1 MRCHKQHNSE
11 HNNKNNNNNIKMF
24 SANENLALREYKRSI
39 IKHIEECI
47 PADVVD
53 RGTNVMVMQKSCN
66 APGCVPLETVVVI
79 LFPSSEVELIP
90 GLKESCNGGTYKT
103 KILKPMAN
111 VTKQDVLEA
120 LPPAFIGGLRSTERL
135 CYQARDVMLAQI
147 TQLMGEDDEEGR
159 KLMVEYLQECLQEY
173 MKRKCVAPD
182 YGEPFPPLQE
192 DEEKKAIDESVTTG
206 NHPKPAS
213 TRGSFLFRHDT
224 GDDDMDRLPPFAA
237 KITSNGGTPSNT
249 TAPSTSAQSSSMDWI
264 RQQNVEKS
272 FQSQSIISRL
282 SEREHAPGVRI
293 AGCPCCDPDN
303 PSTYVDSMMML

>member
-1 MRCHKQHNSE
+1 
-11 HNNKNNNNNIKMF
+11 MF
-24 SANENLALREYKRSI
+24 SANENLALRQHKRRI
-39 IKHIEECI
+39 IQLIEECI
-47 PADVVD
+47 PPDVLD
-53 RGTNVMVMQKSCN
+53 RGTTVMVMQVSCK
-66 APGCVPLETVVVI
+66 APGCVPLETVIMIV
-79 LFPSSEVELIP
+79 FPSSEVELIP
-90 GLKESCNGGTYKT
+90 GLKESCNGGIYKT
-103 KILKPMAN
+103 KVLKPMAD

-120 LPPAFIGGLRSTERL
+120 LPSAFIGGLRSTERL

-159 KLMVEYLQECLQEY
+159 KLMAEYLQECLQEY

-192 DEEKKAIDESVTTG
+192 EEKKTTDESVTTG
-206 NHPKPAS
+206 NHPKPVSA
-213 TRGSFLFRHDT
+213 RGNVLFRHDT
-224 GDDDMDRLPPFAA
+224 GDDDMDRLPPFTA
-237 KITSNGGTPSNT
+237 KITSNGGTPSNAKSKN
-249 TAPSTSAQSSSMDWI
+249 TASTSAQPSSMDWI

-303 PSTYVDSMMML
+303 PSTYVDSMMTL